1 MGAAARRGYH
11 AAPAGVNA
19 RLDAANAPRNF
30 RGAVLGSAAPNV
42 SFVRIV
48 PLGGLGEIGMNCLA
62 LESSE
67 GVLVIDCGVTFPHD
81 DHGVDVIHPL
91 FDYLEDR
98 EADLLGV
105 LITHGHED
113 HIGAL
118 PYLLRRMPIPVW
130 APPYALALLRE
141 RLREFPEVPDIEL
154 TPTRP
159 RERFSVGRYEVEPLR
174 VTHSIPDSTALAIDT
189 PGGMVIH
196 TGDFKLEDD
205 PLDGEASDADRF
217 EALGDRGVSLLLSDS
232 TNVDAP
238 GRAGEERAVGAALAA
253 RIAGCKHRVVVGLFP
268 SNVYRLRSLVEAAQ
282 RTGRKLCLLGRS
294 AQTHV
299 RAASELG
306 RLQVRPDLLVSPER
320 VREVPRHQ
328 VLLVASGTQAEPQS
342 ALARLAA
349 GEHPRLRLE
358 AGDAVIF
365 SSRTIPGNER
375 AVWTLLCDF
384 ERRGIDVHMAQ
395 TDAALHVSGH
405 ACREE
410 QSQMLRWTR
419 PRSFIPVHGT
429 YHHLRRHGLLA
440 REEGVDDV
448 LVIENGQTA
457 ILDRHGLSQGAGVRV
472 GRVPV
477 AERKEIP
484 EEVLRERAVMG
495 ELGAVFVT
503 VPVTRLGALIGP
515 VTVASRGVVTDAGPA
530 VTDEEARLSVEH
542 ALREAGAP
550 GSLEA
555 VRESVRR
562 VVRKVF
568 SRSQPRPLVVVTLRE
583 S

>member
-1 MGAAARRGYH
+1 
-11 AAPAGVNA
+11 
-19 RLDAANAPRNF
+19 
-30 RGAVLGSAAPNV
+30 V

-62 LESSE
+62 LESPD
-67 GVLVIDCGVTFPHD
+67 GVLVVDCGVTFPHD

-105 LITHGHED
+105 LVTHGHED

-118 PYLLRRMPIPVW
+118 PYLLRRMPVPVW

-141 RLREFPEVPDIEL
+141 RLKEFSEVPDVDL

-159 RERFSVGRYEVEPLR
+159 GERFAVGQYEVEPLR
-174 VTHSIPDSTALAIDT
+174 VTHSIPDATALAIDT
-189 PGGMVIH
+189 PGGLVVH

-205 PLDGEASDADRF
+205 PLDGEAYDGERF

-232 TNVDAP
+232 TNVDSP
-238 GRAGEERAVGAALAA
+238 GRAGGERAVAEALHK
-253 RIAGCKHRVVVGLFP
+253 RIAGCRHRVVVGVFP
-268 SNVYRLRSLVEAAQ
+268 SNVYRLRSLVEVAQ
-282 RTGRKLCLLGRS
+282 RTGRKICLLGRS

-299 RAASELG
+299 RAATELG
-306 RLQVRPDLLVSPER
+306 RLNVRNDMLVSPER
-320 VREVPRHQ
+320 VRDVPRHQ

-358 AGDAVIF
+358 AGDAVVF

-375 AVWTLLCDF
+375 AVWTLLCDL
-384 ERRGIDVHMAQ
+384 ERRGVDVHVAQ
-395 TDAALHVSGH
+395 VEPELHVSGH

-410 QSQMLRWTR
+410 QSRMLRWTR

-429 YHHLRRHGLLA
+429 YHHLRRHGVLA
-440 REEGVDDV
+440 KDEGVSDV

-457 ILDRHGLSQGAGVRV
+457 ILDRHGLSQGASVRV

-477 AERKEIP
+477 ADGREIP
-484 EEVLRERAVMG
+484 EDVLRERAVMG
-495 ELGAVFVT
+495 EVGAVFVT
-503 VPVTRLGALIGP
+503 VPVTRLGALTGHA
-515 VTVASRGVVTDAGPA
+515 TVASRGVVAEGGAA
-530 VTDEEARLSVEH
+530 VADEEARVAVED
-542 ALREAGAP
+542 AVREAGAP

-555 VRESVRR
+555 VREAVRR
-562 VVRKVF
+562 AVRKVF
-568 SRSQPRPLVVVTLRE
+568 ARAQPRPLVVVTLRDG
-583 S
+583 